1 MLQPMKCSILTLMKE
16 HTMLYFCISFRL
28 PKKRT
33 FLYIFSCLLQ
43 TSVVSLATD
52 LTEFTVPQ

>member
-1 MLQPMKCSILTLMKE
+1 MKCSILTLMKE
-16 HTMLYFCISFRL
+16 HTMLYFCIGFHL
-28 PKKRT
+28 LKKRT

-43 TSVVSLATD
+43 TPVVSLATD